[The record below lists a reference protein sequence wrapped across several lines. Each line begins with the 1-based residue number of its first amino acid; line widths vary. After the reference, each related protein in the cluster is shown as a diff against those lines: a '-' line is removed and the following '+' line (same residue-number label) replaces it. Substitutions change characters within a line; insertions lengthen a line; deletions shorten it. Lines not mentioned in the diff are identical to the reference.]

1 MKLKPIRRPRLSQ
14 SAVNQI
20 RDYIRSEKL
29 APGTKLPSERKLMDE
44 LEISRNSI
52 REALRILEVMGL
64 VEVKPGK
71 GSFVC
76 EPEGK
81 TGFSADKLFS
91 AIGSES
97 IHNIFEARLL
107 FEPSVARMAAERATA
122 KEIREIEDLFEEM
135 RDKLREGDMAGAIIA
150 DAESHKALARI
161 TRNSTLSLFMDIIN
175 RALFDEWEASLE
187 VPSRMQFTVEEH
199 SRIVKCLRN
208 RDGAGA
214 EEAMRE
220 HLLSADGRYK
230 EKDIDPRGKKV
241 AGG

>member
-1 MKLKPIRRPRLSQ
+1 M
-14 SAVNQI
+14 
-20 RDYIRSEKL
+20 E
-29 APGTKLPSERKLMDE
+29 E

-52 REALRILEVMGL
+52 REALRILEAMGL

-81 TGFSADKLFS
+81 KGFSAEKLFS

-107 FEPSVARMAAERATA
+107 FEPSVARMAAERATD
-122 KEIREIEDLFEEM
+122 EELQEIEDLLEEM
-135 RDKLREGDMAGAIIA
+135 KEKLQEGDMAGAIIA

-175 RALFDEWEASLE
+175 KALFEEWESSLE
-187 VPSRMQFTVEEH
+187 VPSRMEFTVEEH
-199 SRIVKCLRN
+199 SRIVQCLAE

-214 EEAMRE
+214 EKAMRD
-220 HLLSADGRYK
+220 HLLRANVRYK
-230 EKDIDPRGKKV
+230 EKDIDPRTKKT
-241 AGG
+241 ALG